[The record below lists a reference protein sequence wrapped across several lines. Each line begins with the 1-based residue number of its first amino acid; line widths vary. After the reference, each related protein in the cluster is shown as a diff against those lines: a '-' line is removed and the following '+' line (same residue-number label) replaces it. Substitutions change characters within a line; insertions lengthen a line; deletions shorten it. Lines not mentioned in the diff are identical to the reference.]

1 MAIKVLHVIAR
12 MNVGGTARYVGE
24 LVEKIPDS
32 SLATGYVQGL
42 EVEDSCVQA
51 LPVIRIPH
59 MGRKISP
66 FKDFQACLELRK
78 IIHEQKP
85 SIVHTHTFKAGLIGR
100 LVGGPHRRVH
110 TFHGHLFD
118 DQSFSGLEKKVIT
131 FAEKFLA
138 NRTDLLISVGNKV
151 GIELRT
157 EGVGK
162 NKNWQSIAPG
172 VIALAQMEKKEA
184 RRKIGINNDSV
195 LFGWMARVT
204 EVKNPFLLIEVAKRL
219 PSVDFVMAGGGNLL
233 EQVKARAPKNLS
245 VIGWADASVFWSA
258 VDCAISTSDNEG
270 MPVALIEAQ
279 LAGIPVIA
287 TDVGS
292 NSEVI
297 ENGVTGIVTTKDLEV
312 LVSSVQSL
320 ISDSSMRMSMGE
332 AAKKRATQEF
342 SMEKMLNAHK
352 EVYRNL
358 NNEFFKHPPT
368 HTP

>member
-42 EVEDSCVQA
+42 EVEDPSVQA
-51 LPVIRIPH
+51 LPVIRVPH

-66 FKDFQACLELRK
+66 FKDFQSWFELRK
-78 IIHEQKP
+78 IIDEQKP
-85 SIVHTHTFKAGLIGR
+85 AIVHTHTFKAGLIGR

-138 NRTDLLISVGNKV
+138 NRTDLLISVGKKV

-157 EGVGK
+157 AGVGK
-162 NKNWQSIAPG
+162 NRNWHSIAPG
-172 VIALAQMEKKEA
+172 VIALARIEKKEA
-184 RRKIGINNDSV
+184 RRKIGISNDSV

-219 PSVDFVMAGGGNLL
+219 PSIDFVMAGGGNLL

-297 ENGVTGIVTTKDLEV
+297 ENGITGIVTTKDLEM
-312 LVSSVQSL
+312 LVSEVQRL
-320 ISDSSMRMSMGE
+320 ARNASMRAAMGDM
-332 AAKKRATQEF
+332 ARIRALKEF
-342 SMEKMLNAHK
+342 NMEKMIN
-352 EVYRNL
+352 
-358 NNEFFKHPPT
+358 T
-368 HTP
+368 HTDAYAKIMS

>member
-66 FKDFQACLELRK
+66 FKDFQAWLELRK

-157 EGVGK
+157 AGVGK
-162 NKNWQSIAPG
+162 NRNWQSIAPG
-172 VIALAQMEKKEA
+172 VIALARIEKKEA
-184 RRKIGINNDSV
+184 RRKIGISNDSV

-204 EVKNPFLLIEVAKRL
+204 EVKNPFLLIEVAQRL
-219 PSVDFVMAGGGNLL
+219 PSIDFVMAGGGNLL

-279 LAGIPVIA
+279 LSGIPVIA

-297 ENGVTGIVTTKDLEV
+297 ENGITGIVTTKDLEM
-312 LVSSVQSL
+312 LVSAVQRL
-320 ISDSSMRMSMGE
+320 ARNASMRAAMGDM
-332 AAKKRATQEF
+332 ARIRALKEF
-342 SMEKMLNAHK
+342 NMEKMIN
-352 EVYRNL
+352 
-358 NNEFFKHPPT
+358 T
-368 HTP
+368 HTDAYAKIMS

>member
-24 LVEKIPDS
+24 LVEKIPES

-42 EVEDSCVQA
+42 EVEDPCVQA
-51 LPVIRIPH
+51 LSVIRIPH
-59 MGRKISP
+59 MGRKISLLQ
-66 FKDFQACLELRK
+66 DIQAWAELRK
-78 IIHEQKP
+78 IIREQKP
-85 SIVHTHTFKAGLIGR
+85 EIVHTHTFKAGLLGR
-100 LVGGPHRRVH
+100 LIRGRHKRVH

-233 EQVKARAPKNLS
+233 ELVKARAPKNLS

-279 LAGIPVIA
+279 LAGLPVIL
-287 TDVGS
+287 TNVGS
-292 NSEVI
+292 NLEVVQH
-297 ENGVTGIVTTKDLEV
+297 GVTGFLTARNVEELIDSVEKISKD
-312 LVSSVQSL
+312 
-320 ISDSSMRMSMGE
+320 SDLRASMG
-332 AAKKRATQEF
+332 AAARNRALKEF
-342 SMEKMLNAHK
+342 SIDKLIRAHQDLY
-352 EVYRNL
+352 ETL
-358 NNEFFKHPPT
+358 LKH
-368 HTP
+368 

>member
-42 EVEDSCVQA
+42 EVEDPSVQA
-51 LPVIRIPH
+51 LPVIRVPH

-66 FKDFQACLELRK
+66 FKDFQAWFELRK
-78 IIHEQKP
+78 IIDEQKP
-85 SIVHTHTFKAGLIGR
+85 AIVHTHTFKAGLIGR

-138 NRTDLLISVGNKV
+138 NRTDLLISVGKKV

-157 EGVGK
+157 AGVGK
-162 NKNWQSIAPG
+162 NRNWHSIAPG
-172 VIALAQMEKKEA
+172 VIALARIEKKEA
-184 RRKIGINNDSV
+184 RRKIGISNDSV

-219 PSVDFVMAGGGNLL
+219 PSIDFVMAGGGNLL

-297 ENGVTGIVTTKDLEV
+297 ENGITGIVTTKDLEM
-312 LVSSVQSL
+312 LVSEVQRL
-320 ISDSSMRMSMGE
+320 ARNASMRAAMGDM
-332 AAKKRATQEF
+332 ARIRALKEF
-342 SMEKMLNAHK
+342 NMEKMIN
-352 EVYRNL
+352 
-358 NNEFFKHPPT
+358 T
-368 HTP
+368 HTDAYAKIMS

>member
-1 MAIKVLHVIAR
+1 M
-12 MNVGGTARYVGE
+12 GGTARYVGE

-42 EVEDSCVQA
+42 EVEDPCVQA
-51 LPVIRIPH
+51 LPVIRVPH

-66 FKDFQACLELRK
+66 FKDFQSWFELRK
-78 IIHEQKP
+78 IIDEQKP
-85 SIVHTHTFKAGLIGR
+85 AIVHTHTFKAGLIGR

-219 PSVDFVMAGGGNLL
+219 PSIDFVMAGGGNLL

-297 ENGVTGIVTTKDLEV
+297 ENGITGIVTTKDLEM
-312 LVSSVQSL
+312 LVSEVQRL
-320 ISDSSMRMSMGE
+320 ARNASMRAAMGDM
-332 AAKKRATQEF
+332 ARIRALKEF
-342 SMEKMLNAHK
+342 NMEKMIN
-352 EVYRNL
+352 
-358 NNEFFKHPPT
+358 T
-368 HTP
+368 HTDAYAKIMS

>member
-42 EVEDSCVQA
+42 EVEDPSVQA
-51 LPVIRIPH
+51 LPVIRVPH

-66 FKDFQACLELRK
+66 FKDFQAWFELRK
-78 IIHEQKP
+78 IIDEQKP
-85 SIVHTHTFKAGLIGR
+85 AIVHTHTFKAGLIGR

-138 NRTDLLISVGNKV
+138 NRTDLLISVGKKV

-157 EGVGK
+157 AGVGK
-162 NKNWQSIAPG
+162 NRNWHSIAPG
-172 VIALAQMEKKEA
+172 VIALARIEKKEA

-219 PSVDFVMAGGGNLL
+219 PSIDFVMAGGGNLL

-297 ENGVTGIVTTKDLEV
+297 ENGVTGIVTTKDLEM
-312 LVSSVQSL
+312 LVSAVQRL
-320 ISDSSMRMSMGE
+320 AGNASMRAAMGD
-332 AAKKRATQEF
+332 AARTRALKEF
-342 SMEKMLNAHK
+342 NMENMINAHIDAYAK
-352 EVYRNL
+352 IMS
-358 NNEFFKHPPT
+358 
-368 HTP
+368 

>member
-1 MAIKVLHVIAR
+1 M
-12 MNVGGTARYVGE
+12 GGTARYVGE

-42 EVEDSCVQA
+42 EVEDPCVQA
-51 LPVIRIPH
+51 LPVIRVPH

-66 FKDFQACLELRK
+66 FKDFQSWFELRK
-78 IIHEQKP
+78 IIDEQKP
-85 SIVHTHTFKAGLIGR
+85 AIVHTHTFKAGLIGR

-172 VIALAQMEKKEA
+172 VIALAHIEKKEA

-219 PSVDFVMAGGGNLL
+219 PSIDFVMAGGGNLL

-297 ENGVTGIVTTKDLEV
+297 ENGITGIVTTKDLEM
-312 LVSSVQSL
+312 LVSEVQRL
-320 ISDSSMRMSMGE
+320 ARNASMRAAMGDM
-332 AAKKRATQEF
+332 ARIRALKEF
-342 SMEKMLNAHK
+342 NMEKMIN
-352 EVYRNL
+352 
-358 NNEFFKHPPT
+358 T
-368 HTP
+368 HTDAYAKIMS

>member
-66 FKDFQACLELRK
+66 FKDFQAWLELRK

-85 SIVHTHTFKAGLIGR
+85 LIVHTHTFKAGLIGR

-118 DQSFSGLEKKVIT
+118 DQSFSGLEKKGIT

-138 NRTDLLISVGNKV
+138 NRTDLLISVGYKV

-157 EGVGK
+157 VGVGK
-162 NKNWQSIAPG
+162 NKKWQSIAPG
-172 VIALAQMEKKEA
+172 VIALARIEKKEA

-219 PSVDFVMAGGGNLL
+219 PSIDFVMAGGGNLL

-245 VIGWADASVFWSA
+245 VIGWVDASVFWSA

-297 ENGVTGIVTTKDLEV
+297 ENGVTGIVTTRDLEM
-312 LVSSVQSL
+312 LVSAVQRLARNASL
-320 ISDSSMRMSMGE
+320 RAAMGD
-332 AAKKRATQEF
+332 AARIRALKEF
-342 SMEKMLNAHK
+342 NMENMINAHIEAYAK
-352 EVYRNL
+352 IMS
-358 NNEFFKHPPT
+358 
-368 HTP
+368 

>member
-1 MAIKVLHVIAR
+1 

-42 EVEDSCVQA
+42 EVEDPCVQA
-51 LPVIRIPH
+51 LPVIRVPH

-66 FKDFQACLELRK
+66 FKDFQSWFELRK
-78 IIHEQKP
+78 IIDEQKP
-85 SIVHTHTFKAGLIGR
+85 AIVHTHTFKAGLIGR

-219 PSVDFVMAGGGNLL
+219 PSIDFVMAGGGNLL

-245 VIGWADASVFWSA
+245 VIGWVDASVFWSA

-297 ENGVTGIVTTKDLEV
+297 ENGVTGIVTTRDLEM
-312 LVSSVQSL
+312 LVSAVQRLARNASL
-320 ISDSSMRMSMGE
+320 RAAMGDM
-332 AAKKRATQEF
+332 ARIRALKEF
-342 SMEKMLNAHK
+342 NMENMINAHIEAYAK
-352 EVYRNL
+352 IMS
-358 NNEFFKHPPT
+358 
-368 HTP
+368 

>member
-1 MAIKVLHVIAR
+1 

-42 EVEDSCVQA
+42 EVEDPSVQA
-51 LPVIRIPH
+51 LPVIRVPH

-66 FKDFQACLELRK
+66 FKDFQAWFELRK
-78 IIHEQKP
+78 IIDEQKP
-85 SIVHTHTFKAGLIGR
+85 AIVHTHTFKAGLIGR

-138 NRTDLLISVGNKV
+138 NRTDLLISVGKKV

-157 EGVGK
+157 AGVGK
-162 NKNWQSIAPG
+162 NRNWHSIAPG
-172 VIALAQMEKKEA
+172 VIALARIEKKEA
-184 RRKIGINNDSV
+184 RRKIGISNDSV

-219 PSVDFVMAGGGNLL
+219 PSIDFVMAGGGNLL

-297 ENGVTGIVTTKDLEV
+297 ENGVTGIVTTKDLEM
-312 LVSSVQSL
+312 LVSAVQRL
-320 ISDSSMRMSMGE
+320 AGNASMRAAMGD
-332 AAKKRATQEF
+332 AARTRALKEF
-342 SMEKMLNAHK
+342 NMENMINAHIDAYAK
-352 EVYRNL
+352 IMS
-358 NNEFFKHPPT
+358 
-368 HTP
+368 

>member
-42 EVEDSCVQA
+42 EVEDPSVQA
-51 LPVIRIPH
+51 LPVIRVPH

-66 FKDFQACLELRK
+66 FKDFQAWFELRK
-78 IIHEQKP
+78 IIDEQKP
-85 SIVHTHTFKAGLIGR
+85 AIVHTHTFKAGLIGR

-151 GIELRT
+151 GIE
-157 EGVGK
+157 
-162 NKNWQSIAPG
+162 
-172 VIALAQMEKKEA
+172 
-184 RRKIGINNDSV
+184 
-195 LFGWMARVT
+195 RVT

-219 PSVDFVMAGGGNLL
+219 PSIDFVMAGGGNLL

-279 LAGIPVIA
+279 RAGIPVIA

-297 ENGVTGIVTTKDLEV
+297 ENGVTGIVTTKDLEM
-312 LVSSVQSL
+312 LVSAVQRL
-320 ISDSSMRMSMGE
+320 AGNASMRAAMGD
-332 AAKKRATQEF
+332 AARTRALKEF
-342 SMEKMLNAHK
+342 NMENMINAHIDAYAK
-352 EVYRNL
+352 IMS
-358 NNEFFKHPPT
+358 
-368 HTP
+368 

>member
-1 MAIKVLHVIAR
+1 

-42 EVEDSCVQA
+42 EVEDPCVQA
-51 LPVIRIPH
+51 LPVIRVPH

-66 FKDFQACLELRK
+66 FKDFQSWFELRK
-78 IIHEQKP
+78 IIDEQKP
-85 SIVHTHTFKAGLIGR
+85 AIVHTHTFKAGLIGR

-172 VIALAQMEKKEA
+172 VIALARIEKKEA

-219 PSVDFVMAGGGNLL
+219 PSIDFVMAGGGNLL

-245 VIGWADASVFWSA
+245 VIGWVDASVFWSA

-297 ENGVTGIVTTKDLEV
+297 ENGVTGIVTTRDLEM
-312 LVSSVQSL
+312 LVSAVQRLARNASL
-320 ISDSSMRMSMGE
+320 RAAMGDM
-332 AAKKRATQEF
+332 ARIRALKEF
-342 SMEKMLNAHK
+342 NMENMINAHIEAYAK
-352 EVYRNL
+352 IMS
-358 NNEFFKHPPT
+358 
-368 HTP
+368 